1 MPARGLLHSR
11 TAGRQWLVPFPMTAE
26 QIPPP
31 RKEPWRGVGGAREE
45 DAGQASG
52 TLRGSHAGLGLHCL
66 NAFFQSPWSP
76 GLGLSV
82 GKPGTGGWHLPH
94 PGMNR
99 NVRRTGRKELTGR
112 YGLGLVAFP

>member
-1 MPARGLLHSR
+1 MACALSHDCGADSSSMEGAM
-11 TAGRQWLVPFPMTAE
+11 AG
-26 QIPPP
+26 
-31 RKEPWRGVGGAREE
+31 GGGDEE

-52 TLRGSHAGLGLHCL
+52 TLRGSHAGLGPHCL
-66 NAFFQSPWSP
+66 NAFCQSPWSP

-94 PGMNR
+94 PGMNM